1 VAEDEIMT
9 PAYVLVTPARNEEQY
24 VETTMQC
31 VIAQTVQP
39 VRWVIV
45 SDGSTD
51 RTDEIVG
58 GYAAKHDWIQLV
70 KRPRQAHRNFASMVK
85 AFNSGYQNAKS
96 VRHNIVGKLDADFA
110 FESDYFEYLLNK
122 FSEDPRLG
130 IAGTPFVEEGCDS
143 QKAGVF
149 DKEHVYGGCQLFR
162 KECFE
167 DIGGY
172 PVVRACSSVVA
183 NTTARMRGWK
193 TQCYTDMMCRH
204 LRRLSTAEQ
213 GLCAAKFEYGWKDYY
228 LGNHPLWEVFRS
240 IYQMKNAPR
249 VLGGL
254 ILLSGY
260 VWSYVKREKRDL
272 PEELIQ
278 FRRTEQVRRLKSMI
292 RRILHNRD
300 FYPRESEA

>member
-1 VAEDEIMT
+1 MAPV
-9 PAYVLVTPARNEEQY
+9 YVLVTPACNEEQY
-24 VETTMQC
+24 VETTIQC

-39 VRWVIV
+39 TRWVIV

-70 KRPRQAHRNFASMVK
+70 KRPKQAYRSFVSMVK

-96 VRHNIVGKLDADFA
+96 VRHDIVGKLDADFA

-122 FSEDPRLG
+122 FSLDPRLG
-130 IAGTPFVEEGCDS
+130 VAGTPFMEEGCDS
-143 QKAGVF
+143 QKESVF

-162 KECFE
+162 KECFD

-183 NTTARMRGWK
+183 NMTARMRGWK
-193 TQCYTDMMCRH
+193 TRCYTDMVCCH

-213 GLCAAKFEYGWKDYY
+213 SLYAAKFEYGWKDYY
-228 LGNHPLWEVFRS
+228 LGNHPLWEIFRS
-240 IYQMKNAPR
+240 VYQMKNEPR
-249 VLGGL
+249 VLGGCL
-254 ILLSGY
+254 LLSGY
-260 VWSYVKREKRDL
+260 VWSYMKREKRDV

-278 FRRTEQVRRLKSMI
+278 FRRNEQVRKIKSMI
-292 RRILHNRD
+292 RRVLHSRD
-300 FYPRESEA
+300 FYPRKSEA

>member
-1 VAEDEIMT
+1 VAEDENMT
-9 PAYVLVTPARNEEQY
+9 PAYVLVTPACNEEQY
-24 VETTMQC
+24 IETTMQC

-39 VRWVIV
+39 ARWVIV

-58 GYAAKHDWIQLV
+58 GCAAKYDWIQLV
-70 KRPRQAHRNFASMVK
+70 KRPRQADRNFALMVK

-292 RRILHNRD
+292 RRILRNRD